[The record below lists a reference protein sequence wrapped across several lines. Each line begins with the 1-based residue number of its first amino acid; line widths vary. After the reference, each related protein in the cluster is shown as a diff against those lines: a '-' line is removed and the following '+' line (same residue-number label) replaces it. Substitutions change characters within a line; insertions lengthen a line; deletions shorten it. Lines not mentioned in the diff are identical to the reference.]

1 MQSVATLAV
10 AVLFAAVHVLSPRL
24 GFLDAV
30 PRSRWLSLAGGTS
43 IAYVFV
49 HLLPELAFHQRALS
63 GGTEQGDARV
73 YALALVGLLVFY
85 SLERLARRPA
95 GRHGR
100 ASASRSAGV
109 FWLHLGSFALYNGL
123 IGYLLV
129 HREDPS
135 IGGLAMYAVALG
147 AHFVVNDRALQH
159 IHGTDYRAY
168 GRWILAV
175 AVLCGWALGLAVS
188 PDPTT
193 IAALFALL
201 AGGVI
206 LNVLKEE
213 LPEFQESRI
222 WAFLA
227 GALGFSVLA
236 LAA

>member
-1 MQSVATLAV
+1 MQGVATLAV
-10 AVLFAAVHVLSPRL
+10 AFLFAAVHVLSPRL
-24 GFLDAV
+24 GFLDSV
-30 PRSRWLSLAGGTS
+30 PRSRWLSLAGGVS

-49 HLLPELAFHQRALS
+49 HLLPELAYHQRAFS
-63 GGTEQGDARV
+63 VGTEEGDARV
-73 YALALVGLLVFY
+73 YALSLFGLLAFY
-85 SLERLARRPA
+85 SLERLARRS
-95 GRHGR
+95 RHRRGGQTGPGK
-100 ASASRSAGV
+100 AGV
-109 FWLHLGSFALYNGL
+109 FWLHLVSFALYNGL

-135 IGGLAMYAVALG
+135 YAGLVMYAVALG
-147 AHFVVNDRALQH
+147 LHFVVNDRALQH
-159 IHGTDYRAY
+159 IHGTDYRTY
-168 GRWILAV
+168 GRWILAA
-175 AVLCGWALGLAVS
+175 AVLCGWAMGLAVS

>member
-1 MQSVATLAV
+1 MQTAATFAV
-10 AVLFAAVHVLSPRL
+10 AAAFAAVHVLSPRL
-24 GFLDAV
+24 GFLDTV
-30 PRSRWLSLAGGTS
+30 PRSRWLSLAGGLS

-49 HLLPELAFHQRALS
+49 HLLPELAYHQRAFF
-63 GGTEQGDARV
+63 GGTEEGDARV
-73 YALALVGLLVFY
+73 YLLALIGLLVFY
-85 SLERLARRPA
+85 SLERLARRSGHRRGPETA
-95 GRHGR
+95 R
-100 ASASRSAGV
+100 RSAGV
-109 FWLHLGSFALYNGL
+109 FWLHLASFALYNGL
-123 IGYLLV
+123 IGYLLL

-135 IGGLAMYAVALG
+135 IGGLTMYGLALG

-159 IHGTDYRAY
+159 VHGTDYRTY
-168 GRWILAV
+168 GRWILAA
-175 AVLCGWALGLAVS
+175 AVLCGWAMGFAIS

-193 IAALFALL
+193 VAALFALL